1 MSNNT
6 KNEELVVLV
15 NEHDEDLGTMG
26 KLEAHQVGAL
36 HRAFSV
42 FLFDE
47 KGRLMVHQRADHKYH
62 SPGLWTN
69 TCCSH
74 PRPNESVLEA
84 AQRRLIEE
92 MGINTPLVQKFSFL
106 YKAEFE
112 NGLTEFELDHV
123 LFGSWSGP
131 AQPDPQEAQA
141 WKYITLDELDA
152 DMERDPEKYTIWL
165 RTCWDEVCEQR
176 HHRNVS
182 PV

>member
-1 MSNNT
+1 MSIKT
-6 KNEELVVLV
+6 AIEERVVLV

-26 KLEAHQVGAL
+26 KLKAHQIGAL

-47 KGRLMVHQRADHKYH
+47 KGRLMVHQRADDKYH

-74 PRPNESVLEA
+74 PRPDESVLDA

-92 MGINTPLVQKFSFL
+92 MGIDTPLEQKFSFV

-112 NGLTEFELDHV
+112 NGLTEHELDHV
-123 LFGSWSGP
+123 LFGFWSGG
-131 AQPDPQEAQA
+131 AKPDPREAQD

-152 DMERDPEKYTIWL
+152 DMERDPEKFTIWL
-165 RTCWDEVCEQR
+165 RTCWNEVCEQR
-176 HHRNVS
+176 RHRNVS

>member
-6 KNEELVVLV
+6 ANEELVVLV
-15 NEHDEDLGTMG
+15 NEHDEDMGTMG
-26 KLEAHQVGAL
+26 KLKAHQVGAL

-47 KGRLMVHQRADHKYH
+47 KGRLMVHQRADDKYH

-92 MGINTPLVQKFSFL
+92 MGIETPLEQKFSFL

-112 NGLTEFELDHV
+112 NGLTEYELDHV
-123 LFGSWSGP
+123 LFGFWSGP
-131 AQPDPQEAQA
+131 ARPDPQEAQA

-176 HHRNVS
+176 RHRNVS

>member
-1 MSNNT
+1 MSINT
-6 KNEELVVLV
+6 TQEERVVLV
-15 NEHDEDLGTMG
+15 NEHDEELGTMG
-26 KLEAHQVGAL
+26 KLEAHVVGAL

-47 KGRLMVHQRADHKYH
+47 KGRLLVHQRADDKYH

-74 PRPNESVLEA
+74 PRPNESVREA

-92 MGINTPLVQKFSFL
+92 MGIDTLLEQKFSFV
-106 YKAEFE
+106 YRAEFD
-112 NGLTEFELDHV
+112 NGLTEHELDHV
-123 LFGSWSGP
+123 LFGFWSGP
-131 AQPDPQEAQA
+131 AQPDPGEAQD

-165 RTCWDEVCEQR
+165 RTCWDRVCEQR
-176 HHRNVS
+176 RHRNVS
-182 PV
+182 PA